1 MITQALPKPPETLDT
16 ISKRDITEVHA
27 ITRNNNILITL
38 KGVQCV
44 MSKKVFNSLC
54 NPDNTSTG
62 ALVVKDSM
70 DGLAIWTTLK
80 F

>member
-1 MITQALPKPPETLDT
+1 MNTTQLPVALET

-27 ITRNNNILITL
+27 ITRNSNIIITL

-44 MSKKVFNSLC
+44 MSKRVFNSLC
-54 NPDNTSTG
+54 SPDATATG
-62 ALVVKDSM
+62 ALIRKEEM
-70 DGLAIWTTLK
+70 DLHMWTTLK